1 MTAETQRF
9 GHRHLH
15 VHGTSRLHR
24 LAPETKLLG
33 LVAFVVAVAVTPREW
48 IPVFAVDAAV
58 VLTLIVVARLPARF
72 VLRRLAT
79 IVPFVGFALLLPFL
93 ADGPTTDVG
102 PFALSVDGLWACWNI
117 LAKAALGATAGI
129 VVTATTP
136 IPEVLSGL
144 TRLRVP
150 SAVVGIVGFM
160 FRYLD
165 LIVDELARMRRAMA
179 ARAYD
184 PRWLWQA
191 RPIAASAGALFVR
204 TYERGERVHDAMA
217 ARGFAGT
224 MPGIA
229 GAPPARHDWILSL
242 LPAAIAVT
250 ALVTAAAT

>member
-1 MTAETQRF
+1 MVETQRF

-33 LVAFVVAVAVTPREW
+33 LVAFVITVAVTPREW
-48 IPVFAVDAAV
+48 IAVFALDALIIVALV
-58 VLTLIVVARLPARF
+58 VIARLPVRF

-79 IVPFVGFALLLPFL
+79 IVPFVAFAVLLPFL
-93 ADGPTTDVG
+93 AGGDTTDVG
-102 PFALSVDGLWACWNI
+102 PLSLSVDGIWACWNI
-117 LAKAALGATAGI
+117 LAKATLGASASI
-129 VVTATTP
+129 IVTATTP

-144 TRLRVP
+144 TRLKVP
-150 SAVVGIVGFM
+150 AAIVAIVGFM

-165 LIVDELARMRRAMA
+165 LIVDELARMRRAMV

-191 RPIAASAGALFVR
+191 RPIAASAGTLFVR

-217 ARGFAGT
+217 ARGFTGT

-229 GAPPARHDWILSL
+229 GPPPARNEWALAL
-242 LPAAIAVT
+242 LPAVAAST
-250 ALVTAAAT
+250 ALLVGAYT